1 MLNLLK
7 YEFRKTFGVK
17 AIILALTAVLEIVF
31 LIGLYGEF
39 DAPLGIGAGLL
50 LTTASVGVIVIGI
63 YSIILLRNDL
73 NTKQS
78 YMLFMT
84 PNSSYKIL
92 GAKVIE
98 CGLSIFIIGMFFAAL
113 GILDLMLV
121 SQKFG
126 EIEEF
131 FEVIKLMFSEIA
143 DFSTATLFATALS
156 ILSSWL
162 FSVVTAFFAIVL
174 SATFL
179 NGKKFNGLLSLII
192 FIAIS
197 ILVGYIFNKLPID
210 SDIYDV
216 KTALIV
222 SGLYVIPTVLMYF
235 ATAWIMDNKLS
246 V

>member
-7 YEFRKTFGVK
+7 YEFRKTLGVK
-17 AIILALTAVLEIVF
+17 AIILVLTAVLEIVF

-50 LTTASVGVIVIGI
+50 FTTASVGVIVIGI

-84 PNSSYKIL
+84 PNNSYKIL

-98 CGLSIFIIGMFFAAL
+98 CGLSIFIIGMFFTAL
-113 GILDLMLV
+113 GFLDLMLV

-143 DFSTATLFATALS
+143 DFSASTLFSTALS
-156 ILSSWL
+156 VMTSWL
-162 FSVVTAFFAIVL
+162 FSVVTAFFAVVL

-179 NGKKFNGLLSLII
+179 NGKKFNGLISLVI

-197 ILVGYIFNKLPID
+197 LLVGYIFNKLPFD
-210 SDIYDV
+210 NDIYDM
-216 KTALIV
+216 KMALITA
-222 SGLYVIPTVLMYF
+222 GFYIIPTVLMYF
-235 ATAWIMDNKLS
+235 VTAWIMDNKLS